1 MMHDQL
7 ETNMQT
13 YQEINANELATLLN
27 EKQLTLVDVRNDDE
41 VRHGYIQGA
50 THIPLAALPNA
61 YAPLLKAETLVFYC
75 HSGVRS
81 AHAAAFMAQH
91 GFETAYNLTG
101 GILAWAKA
109 GLPIVK

>member
-1 MMHDQL
+1 
-7 ETNMQT
+7 MQT

-75 HSGVRS
+75 HSGACCRYHSSGTTQSAGHKRS
-81 AHAAAFMAQH
+81 R
-91 GFETAYNLTG
+91 
-101 GILAWAKA
+101 
-109 GLPIVK
+109 